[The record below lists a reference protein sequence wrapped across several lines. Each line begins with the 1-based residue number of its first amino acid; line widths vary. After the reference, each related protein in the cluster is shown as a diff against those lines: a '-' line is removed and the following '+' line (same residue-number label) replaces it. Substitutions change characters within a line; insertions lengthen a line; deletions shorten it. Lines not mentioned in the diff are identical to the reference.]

1 MEGKAMSMEDDIWG
15 LGEGLREVDPLFNAK
30 KAKKTQACISSASL
44 NPIDGGMA
52 ERYSFVISSVSRS
65 A

>member
-44 NPIDGGMA
+44 T
-52 ERYSFVISSVSRS
+52 VSEPTTVRATCYTAPVAS